1 MSKEDPY
8 RDQAERLRQRIE
20 KIQEASEKK
29 DELPP
34 RGNLHRHKSKKTNLK
49 VKFPVIRLLVL
60 FFILL
65 PITIFSLYSYFEGNN
80 EISNDAVEETS
91 SGGYET
97 INFQKNNEDQ
107 KSETTKE
114 DAVKKEDEQ
123 PGEKE
128 NTTDAPKPDQKV
140 ETNKVVSD
148 AQKQDTKGDGSEA
161 KAVTEQEQPAIEN
174 IPPGNY
180 IFHTVQSQETLYRI
194 AMKYYQSKSGIEI
207 IKEDNGITN
216 NEIKTG
222 QVLKIRSN
230 SK

>member
-80 EISNDAVEETS
+80 ETSNDAVEETS

-97 INFQKNNEDQ
+97 INFQKNNDDQ

-114 DAVKKEDEQ
+114 DAVKKEDKQSNE
-123 PGEKE
+123 EKKSAD
-128 NTTDAPKPDQKV
+128 TPKPDEKL

-148 AQKQDTKGDGSEA
+148 AQEQDTTGDVSEENA
-161 KAVTEQEQPAIEN
+161 DTEQPAIEN

>member
-65 PITIFSLYSYFEGNN
+65 PITIFSVYSYLEGDN
-80 EISNDAVEETS
+80 EPSNEAVKENDS
-91 SGGYET
+91 GYET
-97 INFQKNNEDQ
+97 INFEKRNDEQ
-107 KSETTKE
+107 KSET
-114 DAVKKEDEQ
+114 KKEDSINEDQ
-123 PGEKE
+123 QSDVEEKPA
-128 NTTDAPKPDQKV
+128 DASTPSQKV
-140 ETNKVVSD
+140 ESNKVIPD
-148 AQKQDTKGDGSEA
+148 ADKQEA
-161 KAVTEQEQPAIEN
+161 TGNVVEEKAKQEQPAVEN

-180 IFHTVQSQETLYRI
+180 IYHTVQSQETLFAI

-207 IKEDNGITN
+207 IQKDNGIKN
-216 NEIKTG
+216 NDIKAG
-222 QVLKIRSN
+222 QVLKIRSS